1 MALQRRSGNRFQA
14 SIWPGF
20 VDAMTG
26 LLLVLMFVLTIFT
39 VVQFVLR
46 DTISG
51 QETQLDELSA
61 EVALLAQALGL
72 EQNRTAA
79 LEADV
84 GQLTSDL
91 ADAESQASQQ
101 AVLIASLTQQRDAN
115 AAALDEAQ
123 DQITGFEA
131 QVAGLL
137 SQQATAETTIL
148 TLRSEAEASAQTIDG
163 LQAAAAADAETIAA
177 LEAEGE
183 GARATIA
190 ALELVQTTLISEQE
204 ALNLALAIAREEID
218 ATTETARLAA
228 ARADALDALV
238 ADLRRQAAD
247 DQAEIQTLQTARD
260 NDAEA
265 LSEAEAAQLAEA
277 AAAEALRARLENAD
291 AELTAMTMALEEQR
305 RRAEN
310 TLTLLAAAEA
320 ARADLDVRL
329 AEALLALQQ
338 AENDVNRALNEGD
351 DLDAR
356 LVAALGLQETTQA
369 QLDAAR
375 AQLAAVTEDREQ
387 LSVDLAAA
395 LAARDGAVGDLEEIR
410 AALEAALA
418 ESELSRAQVEER
430 LAAAVLAEQ
439 ARVSELAAAQA
450 AVAEAQSETSTM
462 EERLRAALLA
472 QGALETQVAGLA
484 EGRTETEQERAS
496 LEARLSEALAT
507 LADAQAAQDQQM
519 TEAQRQEALL
529 AAANAALADEQAL
542 SAESQRQVALL
553 NEQVREL
560 RNQVGRLQ
568 TLLDIQDAEDA
579 DSQVQIENLTDQL
592 NTALARVAS
601 EERRRRVLEETE
613 RRRLEEEAARLEAE
627 AQDLRNYRSEFFG
640 RLRDVVA
647 DLDGIRIEGDRFVF
661 SSEVLFQPGRAEL
674 SASGRAE
681 MANVASILRTIA
693 NDIPEGI
700 DWIIRVDGHTD
711 NVPLSGTGE
720 YRNNWELSQARA
732 LSVVLYMINNEG
744 IDPNRLAANGFG
756 EFQPINPEDTV
767 EARAQNRRIELKLT
781 ER

>member
-137 SQQATAETTIL
+137 AQQATAEATIL

-204 ALNLALAIAREEID
+204 ALNLALAMAREEID

-305 RRAEN
+305 RSWHA
-310 TLTLLAAAEA
+310 
-320 ARADLDVRL
+320 
-329 AEALLALQQ
+329 
-338 AENDVNRALNEGD
+338 NRP
-351 DLDAR
+351 R
-356 LVAALGLQETTQA
+356 TT
-369 QLDAAR
+369 
-375 AQLAAVTEDREQ
+375 
-387 LSVDLAAA
+387 
-395 LAARDGAVGDLEEIR
+395 
-410 AALEAALA
+410 
-418 ESELSRAQVEER
+418 
-430 LAAAVLAEQ
+430 
-439 ARVSELAAAQA
+439 
-450 AVAEAQSETSTM
+450 
-462 EERLRAALLA
+462 
-472 QGALETQVAGLA
+472 
-484 EGRTETEQERAS
+484 
-496 LEARLSEALAT
+496 
-507 LADAQAAQDQQM
+507 
-519 TEAQRQEALL
+519 
-529 AAANAALADEQAL
+529 
-542 SAESQRQVALL
+542 
-553 NEQVREL
+553 
-560 RNQVGRLQ
+560 
-568 TLLDIQDAEDA
+568 
-579 DSQVQIENLTDQL
+579 
-592 NTALARVAS
+592 
-601 EERRRRVLEETE
+601 
-613 RRRLEEEAARLEAE
+613 
-627 AQDLRNYRSEFFG
+627 
-640 RLRDVVA
+640 
-647 DLDGIRIEGDRFVF
+647 
-661 SSEVLFQPGRAEL
+661 
-674 SASGRAE
+674 
-681 MANVASILRTIA
+681 
-693 NDIPEGI
+693 
-700 DWIIRVDGHTD
+700 
-711 NVPLSGTGE
+711 
-720 YRNNWELSQARA
+720 
-732 LSVVLYMINNEG
+732 
-744 IDPNRLAANGFG
+744 
-756 EFQPINPEDTV
+756 
-767 EARAQNRRIELKLT
+767 
-781 ER
+781 